1 MLICAAAG
9 VYFMAQLSIKEDVMT
24 IRVGILG
31 CGKIA
36 RLHAGGYQAAGDL
49 AKVVVCCDEY
59 DIELARKM
67 AAPFGAESTD
77 HWQAVIERSD
87 VDAISICM
95 PPYQHAEIVLAASA
109 AGKHIL
115 VEKPM
120 GMNLAESQSM
130 VRAAEAAGVVLMVG
144 QNQRFQPEHVTI
156 KNLLDQGAIG
166 RIVALRF
173 DCNQFVKRMYPPD
186 SWIFD
191 KRLSGGGMVAQ
202 TAVHKIDLMRYL
214 FGEITE
220 VAAFQG
226 HTGLNPGYH
235 PGGNE
240 DIVAFLMTFANG
252 IIGEAF
258 YLFGAY
264 KTPIPTMTSE
274 LTIFYGDKGVIHNV
288 LGWYVYSTE
297 IPEYSGGLTKLEIPA
312 YPYSESVNAEISH
325 FLECIR
331 TSSEPITSGRD
342 NLGTMAVVE
351 AIYQAAESRS
361 VVKVAH
367 N

>member
-1 MLICAAAG
+1 M
-9 VYFMAQLSIKEDVMT
+9 SIAT
-24 IRVGILG
+24 PIRVGILG

-36 RLHAGGYQAAGDL
+36 RLHAGGYQQAGDL
-49 AKVVVCCDEY
+49 AQVVVCCDEY
-59 DIELARKM
+59 SIELAQKM
-67 AAPFGAESTD
+67 AAPFGADVTD
-77 HWQAVIERSD
+77 SWQAVIARDD

-95 PPYQHAEIVLAASA
+95 PPYQHAEITLAAAA
-109 AGKHIL
+109 AGKHVL

-120 GMNLAESQSM
+120 GMNLAESRTM
-130 VRAAEAAGVVLMVG
+130 VDAAAAAGTVLMVG
-144 QNQRFQPEHVTI
+144 QNQRFQPEHVKI
-156 KNLLDQGAIG
+156 KELLDRDAIG

-173 DCNQFVKRMYPPD
+173 DCNQFVKHMYPPD

-191 KRLSGGGMVAQ
+191 KSLSGGGMVAQ
-202 TAVHKIDLMRYL
+202 TAVHKIDLMRHF

-226 HTGLNPGYH
+226 YTGLNPGYQ

-264 KTPIPTMTSE
+264 KTPIPSMTHE
-274 LTIFYGDKGVIHNV
+274 LTVFYGDKGVIHNV
-288 LGWYVYSTE
+288 LGWYIYSTE
-297 IPEYSGGLTKLEIPA
+297 VPEYSGGLTKLEIPF
-312 YPYSESVNAEISH
+312 YPYSDSLNAEVRH

-331 TSSEPITSGRD
+331 DGKEPITSGRD

-351 AIYQAAESRS
+351 AIYRAAETKS
-361 VVKVAH
+361 VVKVEQRP
-367 N
+367 